1 MTEPPRSVT
10 RETEAPRRLALAGVV
25 SLTLAVSIAHYLTP
39 PTHPLLH
46 NIFQRL
52 YYLPLLLA
60 CASFG
65 VRGGIVTAGVI
76 AVLYVPH
83 ILLHWGHEPVYQANQ
98 LLELALLALVGLVGG
113 ILSDRERSLRR
124 EAEEVAEER
133 DRALE
138 DLRETVETLR
148 KADRLSTLGTLA
160 AGMAHEIRNPLG
172 AMGGALEIL
181 ESDYARDHPHREFVE
196 ILRKEIDRLGR
207 VAGKYLD
214 FARPQAPDSRPV
226 DVNAVVRSAAELL
239 ERSAAR
245 AGVRISARLEE
256 GVRPAL
262 ADPVQLRQALVNLL
276 LNGIQSMTAG
286 GALEVTTRAGG
297 REIVIE
303 VRDHGEGLPE
313 GPLDRLFEPFY
324 STRAGGTGL
333 GLAVT
338 RQIAVSHGGR
348 LTAEPAEGGGSR
360 FRLVLPVVPAESRT

>member
-1 MTEPPRSVT
+1 VT
-10 RETEAPRRLALAGVV
+10 DTRPAAERARPSPRRLALAGVV
-25 SLTLAVSIAHYLTP
+25 SLTLAVSVAHYLTP

-65 VRGGIVTAGVI
+65 VRGGLLTAGVI

-83 ILLHWGHEPVYQANQ
+83 ILLHWGHQPVYQANQ
-98 LLELALLALVGLVGG
+98 LLELALLGLVGLVGG

-124 EAEEVAEER
+124 EAEEVAAER

-181 ESDYARDHPHREFVE
+181 ESDYPADHPHSEFVG
-196 ILRKEIDRLGR
+196 ILRQEIDRLGR

-226 DVNAVVRSAAELL
+226 DVNDLVRSAAELL
-239 ERSAAR
+239 ERSAVR
-245 AGVRISARLEE
+245 AGVRFSSRLQKDL
-256 GVRPAL
+256 RPAM

-276 LNGIQSMTAG
+276 LNGIQSMKTG
-286 GALEVTTRAGG
+286 GILEVTSRG
-297 REIVIE
+297 RDGHIEIE
-303 VRDHGEGLPE
+303 VRDHGEGLPDV
-313 GPLDRLFEPFY
+313 PLDRLFEPFY

-348 LTAEPAEGGGSR
+348 LTAEPAEGGGAR
-360 FRLVLPVVPAESRT
+360 FRLLLPEVPLESGE